1 LFLNYSPPAA
11 RRARSNGEVLV
22 AKGEMYKAGQ
32 TTGSPGVYFMFFM
45 VKLY

>member
-1 LFLNYSPPAA
+1 LFLKYSPPAA
-11 RRARSNGEVLV
+11 RRARSNGEALV